1 MTQRFV
7 GQVVIVTGGAS
18 GIGRATVLAFA
29 REGARVIVAD
39 RDASQGESVA
49 EEVRRADG
57 QAWFHGVDVADG
69 ASVRALVETTV
80 AREGRLDVAFNNAGI
95 NISGKSLA
103 DVEDADFDR
112 VLAVNLRGVFLCMKY
127 EIRAMLSTGG
137 GAIVNTA
144 SVGAHVGAPQ
154 IPAYVASKHG
164 VLGLTRS
171 AAIEYAASG
180 IQINAVSPG
189 ATATP
194 MLEEWMKDPK
204 VLEYMAKQSPIGRI
218 AAPEEVA
225 QAVLFL
231 ASSEAS
237 FVAGHALVVDGG
249 MTCL

>member
-1 MTQRFV
+1 MMQRFE
-7 GQVVIVTGGAS
+7 GKVVIVTGGAS

-39 RDASQGESVA
+39 RDASKGEGTA
-49 EEVRRADG
+49 EEVRREG
-57 QAWFHGVDVADG
+57 GKAWYHGVDVADS
-69 ASVRALVETTV
+69 ASVRMLVDATL

-127 EIRAMLSTGG
+127 EIRAMLRTGG

-171 AAIEYAASG
+171 AAIEYAAAG
-180 IQINAVSPG
+180 IRVNAVSPG

-194 MLEEWMKDPK
+194 MLDEWLKDPK
-204 VLEYMAKQSPIGRI
+204 VVEYVKKQAPIGRI
-218 AAPEEVA
+218 AGPEEVA
-225 QAVLFL
+225 RTVLFL
-231 ASSEAS
+231 ASPEAS